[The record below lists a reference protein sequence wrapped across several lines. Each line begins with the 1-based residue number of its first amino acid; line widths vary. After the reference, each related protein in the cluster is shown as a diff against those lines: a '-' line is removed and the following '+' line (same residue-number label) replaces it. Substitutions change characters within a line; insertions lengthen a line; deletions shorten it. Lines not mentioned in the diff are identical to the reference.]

1 MIIQKIHIN
10 SFGPAVERDYNLTS
24 GINVL
29 EGKNESGKTTIA
41 MFIKF
46 VLYGLSGR
54 AGEGGLSERKKYINW
69 KRGVAAGYLVVLA
82 EGKKYRIERT
92 LTATTNGEGKETR
105 TAPRPPP
112 RISAK

>member
-10 SFGPAVERDYNLTS
+10 SFGPAVERDYNLSS

-54 AGEGGLSERKKYINW
+54 AGEGGLSERKKYTLLVIHQ
-69 KRGVAAGYLVVLA
+69 KSVAN
-82 EGKKYRIERT
+82 T
-92 LTATTNGEGKETR
+92 C
-105 TAPRPPP
+105 
-112 RISAK
+112 